1 MQLTREDILFAID
14 SGHRQIRDLSSAVEQ
29 LRFSDSEQIILLQD
43 SKNQINP
50 LKDTI
55 RQLQHTV
62 AQLEYSANSL
72 TLDFA
77 TGDTVKSTTEP
88 YKDRLLLVVRVSRS
102 RVYLQDITD
111 NKIAIFNKSR
121 QELRYAYNHDSPTIR
136 FLDTSTG
143 LQLDKAR

>member
-14 SGHRQIRDLSSAVEQ
+14 SDHRQIRDLSSSVEQ
-29 LRFSDSEQIILLQD
+29 RFSDSEQIIFLQD
-43 SKNQINP
+43 TKIQINP

-62 AQLEYSANSL
+62 AQLEYSADLL

-88 YKDRLLLVVRVSRS
+88 YKDKLLLVVRVSRS
-102 RVYLQDITD
+102 RVYLQVITD

-121 QELRYAYNHDSPTIR
+121 LELRYAYNHDSPTTIE
-136 FLDTSTG
+136 
-143 LQLDKAR
+143 